1 MTSSDEKKMKAFMLL
16 KRYHDLLVEINK
28 ASDIIKN
35 YKLHFTD
42 QLPLPDQLNEL
53 YTTKVNL
60 QTEIIYKDGK
70 IKKQTNEDQT
80 PQEKE
85 EPSVV
90 NRKNPEVSTNKDKTI
105 DADSVQL
112 IVSDCIIKNN
122 YYLDFSK
129 QQRSKKLITEIKTQY
144 TKLLINNI
152 NELMKIKNELAAL

>member
-1 MTSSDEKKMKAFMLL
+1 MLL

-90 NRKNPEVSTNKDKTI
+90 NRKNPEVSPNKDKTM

-129 QQRSKKLITEIKTQY
+129 QQRSKKLIKEIKTQY

>member
-1 MTSSDEKKMKAFMLL
+1 MTSSDEKKMKALMLL